1 MPAMLSYRDTHLLNP
16 DEVEWFDITALNFQ
30 AQLNGLFYPDD
41 KLIKRIGLG
50 MAAT

>member
-1 MPAMLSYRDTHLLNP
+1 MLSSSDTHLLNP
-16 DEVEWFDITALNFQ
+16 DEVKRFDIDALNIQ
-30 AQLNGLFYPDD
+30 AQLNGLSYADD